1 MALGFW
7 NPLTEVGKM
16 VCRFIVQT
24 FLSAV
29 GLTVILG
36 FIAVILLGVDALINL
51 ML

>member
-1 MALGFW
+1 MDVKFF
-7 NPLTEVGKM
+7 NPLTEIGKM

-29 GLTVILG
+29 GLLVILA